1 MFADAAGL
9 GNRGQGV
16 DKLYLLNAV
25 TPDELTQGLIAC
37 DLAKKAQAIALCL
50 VP

>member
-25 TPDELTQGLIAC
+25 TPDELTQGKRSAIPSALISES
-37 DLAKKAQAIALCL
+37 
-50 VP
+50 